1 MKIEK
6 YKKIKEDLY
15 RVLLDNGEIIDIYE
29 DVILANNLLYKSEI
43 DQNLLDKI
51 NIENN
56 YQLAYNISVKYIM
69 VRLRSINEI
78 KVYLTKKGYSK
89 DVIDKVIE
97 KLIKNKLLDDEIF
110 TKAYINDKLNFTN
123 VGKYKL
129 ISELTTK
136 MKVDNSIVY
145 NVLESYE
152 EVWNDRIDKL
162 INKYL
167 KSNKKYRGNT
177 LKNKLY
183 IYLVNLGY
191 DKDKVISVL
200 NNYDF

>member
-97 KLIKNKLLDDEIF
+97 KLIKNKLLDDEVF

-129 ISELTTK
+129 INELTTK
-136 MKVDNSIVY
+136 MKVDNSVVY

-191 DKDKVISVL
+191 DKDKVISIL

>member
-89 DVIDKVIE
+89 DVVDKVIE

-145 NVLESYE
+145 NVLESYK
-152 EVWNDRIDKL
+152 EVWNDRIEKL

-191 DKDKVISVL
+191 DKDKLISVL

>member
-129 ISELTTK
+129 INELTTK
-136 MKVDNSIVY
+136 MKVDNSVVY

-191 DKDKVISVL
+191 DKDKVISIL

>member
-145 NVLESYE
+145 NVLESYK
-152 EVWNDRIDKL
+152 EVWNDRIEKL

-177 LKNKLY
+177 LKDKLY

>member
-129 ISELTTK
+129 INELTTK
-136 MKVDNSIVY
+136 MKVDNSVVY

>member
-129 ISELTTK
+129 INELTTK

-145 NVLESYE
+145 NVLESYK
-152 EVWNDRIDKL
+152 EVWNDRIEKL

>member
-15 RVLLDNGEIIDIYE
+15 RVLLDNVEIIDIYE

-43 DQNLLDKI
+43 EQNLLDKI

-129 ISELTTK
+129 INELTTK
-136 MKVDNSIVY
+136 MKVDNSVVY
-145 NVLESYE
+145 NVLESYK
-152 EVWNDRIDKL
+152 EVWNDRIEKL

>member
-43 DQNLLDKI
+43 DQSLLDKI

-89 DVIDKVIE
+89 DLIDKVIE
-97 KLIKNKLLDDEIF
+97 KLIKNKLLDDEVF

-129 ISELTTK
+129 INELTTK
-136 MKVDNSIVY
+136 MKVDNSVVY

-191 DKDKVISVL
+191 DKDKVISIL

>member
-43 DQNLLDKI
+43 DQSLLDKI

-97 KLIKNKLLDDEIF
+97 KLIKNKLLDDEVF
-110 TKAYINDKLNFTN
+110 TIAYINDKLNFTN

-136 MKVDNSIVY
+136 MKVDNSVVY

-167 KSNKKYRGNT
+167 KSSQKYRGNT

-191 DKDKVISVL
+191 DKDKVISIL

>member
-97 KLIKNKLLDDEIF
+97 KLIKNKLLDDEVF

-129 ISELTTK
+129 INELTTK
-136 MKVDNSIVY
+136 MKVDNSVVH

-167 KSNKKYRGNT
+167 KSNKKYLGDT

-191 DKDKVISVL
+191 DKDKVIPIL

>member
-69 VRLRSINEI
+69 IRLRSINEI

-129 ISELTTK
+129 INELTTK
-136 MKVDNSIVY
+136 MKVDNSVVY

>member
-89 DVIDKVIE
+89 DVVDKVIE

-145 NVLESYE
+145 NVLESYK
-152 EVWNDRIDKL
+152 EVWNDRIEKL

-177 LKNKLY
+177 LKDKLY

>member
-69 VRLRSINEI
+69 IRLRSINEI

-129 ISELTTK
+129 INELTTK
-136 MKVDNSIVY
+136 MKVDNSVVY

-167 KSNKKYRGNT
+167 KSNKKYRGNN

-191 DKDKVISVL
+191 DKDKVISIL

>member
-1 MKIEK
+1 
-6 YKKIKEDLY
+6 
-15 RVLLDNGEIIDIYE
+15 
-29 DVILANNLLYKSEI
+29 
-43 DQNLLDKI
+43 
-51 NIENN
+51 
-56 YQLAYNISVKYIM
+56 
-69 VRLRSINEI
+69 
-78 KVYLTKKGYSK
+78 
-89 DVIDKVIE
+89 
-97 KLIKNKLLDDEIF
+97 
-110 TKAYINDKLNFTN
+110 
-123 VGKYKL
+123 
-129 ISELTTK
+129 
-136 MKVDNSIVY
+136 MKVDNSVVY

-191 DKDKVISVL
+191 DKDKVISIL